1 MTAQPIPVMIE
12 ASGLCKYY
20 GSFVAVHDISFS
32 IPRGQVVAFL
42 GPNGAG
48 KTTMMRMLTGYLAP
62 SAGEAAIAGHDVRQ
76 DRIAAS
82 ARLGYLPENGPMYP
96 DMTPLELLRFFGEAR
111 RMPPAT
117 LRERMDAVVDLCALE
132 LVTEKPIGKLS
143 RGYRQR
149 VGMAQALLHDPDVLI
164 MDEPTAGLDPNQ
176 IRQFRENIQRLGRT
190 KTLLI
195 STHILHEAD
204 AVADRVLLVN
214 SGRLVF
220 DGPVE
225 DLKEGGSLEQPF
237 YRLTAGG
244 AAPAGS
250 GDGGTGGSGDEKSA
264 AAADGGGE
272 SGDEAAAGD
281 GAAEKTAGATTA
293 AGTGSAEPKAQ
304 TDAQAAGTAGGGG
317 GGESGDEAAA
327 GGGAEKTAGATTAA
341 GTTGAETKTE
351 TDAKAAGAGVG
362 GGESGDEAAAG
373 GGAEEKTAGATTA
386 AGTGS
391 AEPKAQTDAPAA
403 GAADAGGAVE
413 PEAPGAA
420 ADAGGTGGEV
430 PRADSSKA

>member
-1 MTAQPIPVMIE
+1 MIE
-12 ASGLCKYY
+12 ASGLSKYY
-20 GSFVAVHDISFS
+20 GSFVAVEDISFS
-32 IPRGQVVAFL
+32 IPQGQVVAFL

-62 SAGEAAIAGHDVRQ
+62 SGGEAAIAGHDVRR

-82 ARLGYLPENGPMYP
+82 QRLGYLPENGPMYP

-111 RMPPAT
+111 RMAPAT
-117 LRERMDAVVDLCALE
+117 LRERVDAVIDLCALE

-220 DGPVE
+220 DGPVDE
-225 DLKEGGSLEQPF
+225 LKEDGSLEQPF
-237 YRLTAGG
+237 YRLTGHG
-244 AAPAGS
+244 ALLPGD
-250 GDGGTGGSGDEKSA
+250 DGGEPG
-264 AAADGGGE
+264 GGGE
-272 SGDEAAAGD
+272 ESAAEERGQAAAEDTAAAGAAEPEAQDARAERAAAGD
-281 GAAEKTAGATTA
+281 TQGQTA
-293 AGTGSAEPKAQ
+293 S
-304 TDAQAAGTAGGGG
+304 
-317 GGESGDEAAA
+317 EA
-327 GGGAEKTAGATTAA
+327 
-341 GTTGAETKTE
+341 
-351 TDAKAAGAGVG
+351 
-362 GGESGDEAAAG
+362 
-373 GGAEEKTAGATTA
+373 
-386 AGTGS
+386 
-391 AEPKAQTDAPAA
+391 
-403 GAADAGGAVE
+403 
-413 PEAPGAA
+413 
-420 ADAGGTGGEV
+420 
-430 PRADSSKA
+430 

>member
-1 MTAQPIPVMIE
+1 MTAEPMPVMIE
-12 ASGLCKYY
+12 ATGLSKYY
-20 GSFVAVHDISFS
+20 GAFVAVHDISFS
-32 IPRGQVVAFL
+32 IPQGQVVAFL

-62 SAGEAAIAGHDVRQ
+62 SAGEAAIAGHDVRR

-82 ARLGYLPENGPMYP
+82 RRLGYLPENGPMYP

-111 RMPPAT
+111 RMAPA
-117 LRERMDAVVDLCALE
+117 LLKERVDAVVDLCALE
-132 LVTEKPIGKLS
+132 LVTGKPIGKLS

-225 DLKEGGSLEQPF
+225 ELKEDGSLEQPF
-237 YRLTAGG
+237 YRLTTGG
-244 AAPAGS
+244 APPASGNGS
-250 GDGGTGGSGDEKSA
+250 EPDAREGSDGS
-264 AAADGGGE
+264 E
-272 SGDEAAAGD
+272 SGEAAAGTD
-281 GAAEKTAGATTA
+281 SVAGADSAEKTDGDAGAA
-293 AGTGSAEPKAQ
+293 AT
-304 TDAQAAGTAGGGG
+304 
-317 GGESGDEAAA
+317 EAADSEA
-327 GGGAEKTAGATTAA
+327 R
-341 GTTGAETKTE
+341 GT
-351 TDAKAAGAGVG
+351 
-362 GGESGDEAAAG
+362 
-373 GGAEEKTAGATTA
+373 
-386 AGTGS
+386 
-391 AEPKAQTDAPAA
+391 
-403 GAADAGGAVE
+403 AADAGETGVVE
-413 PEAPGAA
+413 PQAGSSSEA
-420 ADAGGTGGEV
+420 
-430 PRADSSKA
+430 